1 MGDVLTERI
10 AFAQQSDVKGKTILG
25 HRESTKSL
33 ADGTGVV
40 CAHCV
45 EE

>member
-1 MGDVLTERI
+1 MGDVLTQRI
-10 AFAQQSDVKGKTILG
+10 AFAQQSDVKGKTIWVIEKVQNPWLM
-25 HRESTKSL
+25 EL
-33 ADGTGVV
+33 GVV

>member
-25 HRESTKSL
+25 HRKRTKSL
-33 ADGTGVV
+33 ADGIVGGL
-40 CAHCV
+40 CPLC
-45 EE
+45 